1 MAGAEAPKVV
11 SSAWAKTLAAY
22 EKQLNPKE
30 YLDVQEIT
38 SPIDVAKHVEDLEA
52 KRRSSKHGAIA
63 DRVHAVTGRL
73 IQFSSVLDAITSS
86 NLEASLI
93 WGSLKLLLT
102 IVHRT
107 SGQYYKVCESIL
119 AVGNFLPSVELLAL
133 TFDHSDLVC
142 DHVVAF
148 YECVLQF
155 WSKALSFYRGKRLF
169 KIPRVWHNF
178 DSEFGSLSRD
188 LKRHGKAIEKAA
200 AAVHMHES
208 RMTRIEQTAVNRE
221 LIDAKRSVVTS

>member
-1 MAGAEAPKVV
+1 MAGVEALKSV

-22 EKQLNPKE
+22 EKQLNTKE
-30 YLDVQEIT
+30 FLDVQEIT
-38 SPIDVAKHVEDLEA
+38 SPTDVAKHVEDLEA
-52 KRRSSKHGAIA
+52 KRHSSKHGAIA

-119 AVGNFLPSVELLAL
+119 AVGNSFPSVELLAKV
-133 TFDHSDLVC
+133 FDHSELVC
-142 DHVVAF
+142 SHIVAF
-148 YECVLQF
+148 YESVLQF
-155 WSKALSFYRGKRLF
+155 WSKALKFYRGKRLF
-169 KIPRVWHNF
+169 KPSRVWHNF
-178 DSEFGSLSRD
+178 DSEFGRLNRD

-200 AAVHMHES
+200 AAVHMNES
-208 RMTRIEQTAVNRE
+208 RIARIEQTNVNRE
-221 LIDAKRSVVTS
+221 LIEAKRSVVTS